1 MSGKNTEFKKEI
13 VYYAK
18 LLDEKGLVNTLEGN
32 LSILDRETG
41 KMYITPSGTR
51 KRFLNEDKIAVVK
64 DKEQIEGTVKKSSE
78 ILLHEAALKARPDCN
93 AAAHIHA
100 PYLTAYAYCGKDI
113 KLKCSTTFSLVFE
126 EIPCLPYGLPGT
138 IHIADGIEDAIKDH
152 DLILL
157 GNHGCIAVGKVMIS
171 EMSEEEIYKL
181 FEDKEELP
189 AYTPHTILTVSEL
202 IHETEK
208 VKKQGYGVN
217 DEEYWIGM
225 YCMAVPVRNYTGK
238 IVAVGLCG
246 SDIRNLTTDSKSGK
260 YPHIYGHEITGII
273 DEISPSCT
281 EYKVGDRLYIYPA
294 DHCMQCEPCRT
305 GHSEMCENLGNN
317 LDRPGGF
324 AQYYTV
330 LPRQIA
336 RDVIY
341 RIPDGISYD
350 RASLGEPLSSVYA
363 CQENINV
370 GFGDI
375 IVIIGAGP
383 IGCFHAKL
391 AKLRGAKKVI
401 MIEINDNRLE
411 TAKQFGVDHTINSL
425 NEDPID
431 AVRKLTNG
439 KGADKVISANPST
452 QAQSQAIFMAKRTGI
467 VVFFGGVAKGALT
480 ELDTNY
486 IHYNGLWIYGHYGS
500 NSMQVQKSFELA
512 ISDEFEAEKFITHIL
527 PLSEINKGIAL
538 TKSGEA
544 IKVVLHP
551 NDQ

>member
-1 MSGKNTEFKKEI
+1 M
-13 VYYAK
+13 
-18 LLDEKGLVNTLEGN
+18 
-32 LSILDRETG
+32 
-41 KMYITPSGTR
+41 
-51 KRFLNEDKIAVVK
+51 
-64 DKEQIEGTVKKSSE
+64 Q
-78 ILLHEAALKARPDCN
+78 AALMYGPN
-93 AAAHIHA
+93 
-100 PYLTAYAYCGKDI
+100 DI
-113 KLKCSTTFSLVFE
+113 RVE
-126 EIPCLPYGLPGT
+126 EIEKPECPEGGFVL
-138 IHIADGIEDAIKDH
+138 
-152 DLILL
+152 
-157 GNHGCIAVGKVMIS
+157 KVM
-171 EMSEEEIYKL
+171 
-181 FEDKEELP
+181 
-189 AYTPHTILTVSEL
+189 
-202 IHETEK
+202 
-208 VKKQGYGVN
+208 
-217 DEEYWIGM
+217 
-225 YCMAVPVRNYTGK
+225 
-238 IVAVGLCG
+238 AVGLCG

-260 YPHIYGHEITGII
+260 YHHIYGHEITGII

-411 TAKQFGVDHTINSL
+411 TAKQFG
-425 NEDPID
+425 
-431 AVRKLTNG
+431 
-439 KGADKVISANPST
+439 
-452 QAQSQAIFMAKRTGI
+452 
-467 VVFFGGVAKGALT
+467 GVAKGALT

>member
-1 MSGKNTEFKKEI
+1 
-13 VYYAK
+13 
-18 LLDEKGLVNTLEGN
+18 
-32 LSILDRETG
+32 
-41 KMYITPSGTR
+41 
-51 KRFLNEDKIAVVK
+51 
-64 DKEQIEGTVKKSSE
+64 
-78 ILLHEAALKARPDCN
+78 
-93 AAAHIHA
+93 
-100 PYLTAYAYCGKDI
+100 
-113 KLKCSTTFSLVFE
+113 
-126 EIPCLPYGLPGT
+126 
-138 IHIADGIEDAIKDH
+138 
-152 DLILL
+152 
-157 GNHGCIAVGKVMIS
+157 
-171 EMSEEEIYKL
+171 
-181 FEDKEELP
+181 
-189 AYTPHTILTVSEL
+189 
-202 IHETEK
+202 
-208 VKKQGYGVN
+208 
-217 DEEYWIGM
+217 
-225 YCMAVPVRNYTGK
+225 
-238 IVAVGLCG
+238 
-246 SDIRNLTTDSKSGK
+246 
-260 YPHIYGHEITGII
+260 
-273 DEISPSCT
+273 
-281 EYKVGDRLYIYPA
+281 
-294 DHCMQCEPCRT
+294 
-305 GHSEMCENLGNN
+305 MCENLGNN

-324 AQYYTV
+324 TQYYTV

-336 RDVIY
+336 RNVIY
-341 RIPDGISYD
+341 HIPDGISYD

-411 TAKQFGVDHTINSL
+411 TAKQ
-425 NEDPID
+425 
-431 AVRKLTNG
+431 
-439 KGADKVISANPST
+439 
-452 QAQSQAIFMAKRTGI
+452 
-467 VVFFGGVAKGALT
+467 FGGVAKGALT

>member
-1 MSGKNTEFKKEI
+1 M
-13 VYYAK
+13 
-18 LLDEKGLVNTLEGN
+18 
-32 LSILDRETG
+32 
-41 KMYITPSGTR
+41 
-51 KRFLNEDKIAVVK
+51 
-64 DKEQIEGTVKKSSE
+64 Q
-78 ILLHEAALKARPDCN
+78 AALMYGPN
-93 AAAHIHA
+93 
-100 PYLTAYAYCGKDI
+100 DI
-113 KLKCSTTFSLVFE
+113 KVE
-126 EIPCLPYGLPGT
+126 EIEKPECPEGGFVL
-138 IHIADGIEDAIKDH
+138 
-152 DLILL
+152 
-157 GNHGCIAVGKVMIS
+157 KVM
-171 EMSEEEIYKL
+171 
-181 FEDKEELP
+181 
-189 AYTPHTILTVSEL
+189 
-202 IHETEK
+202 
-208 VKKQGYGVN
+208 
-217 DEEYWIGM
+217 
-225 YCMAVPVRNYTGK
+225 
-238 IVAVGLCG
+238 AVGLCG

-305 GHSEMCENLGNN
+305 GHSEMCEHLGNN

-411 TAKQFGVDHTINSL
+411 TAKQFG
-425 NEDPID
+425 
-431 AVRKLTNG
+431 
-439 KGADKVISANPST
+439 
-452 QAQSQAIFMAKRTGI
+452 
-467 VVFFGGVAKGALT
+467 GVAKGALT